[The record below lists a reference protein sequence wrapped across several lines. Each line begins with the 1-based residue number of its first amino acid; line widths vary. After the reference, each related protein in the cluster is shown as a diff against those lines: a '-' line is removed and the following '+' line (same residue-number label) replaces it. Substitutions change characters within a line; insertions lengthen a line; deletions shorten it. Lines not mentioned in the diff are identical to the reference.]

1 MSAADASSA
10 VKSDVLLVVVSMMP
24 LLKAM
29 VGRMVVVVVVLGSK
43 SELEVH
49 DLPIHLAAMMLVL
62 LVLLLRCLSTV
73 LLQLVHPSPTTT
85 STSRRVAE
93 LVQVAEFVHPSIPTP
108 IQTPILTR
116 NPSPPHVS
124 QIYPVAHSPRASAP

>member
-62 LVLLLRCLSTV
+62 LVLLL
-73 LLQLVHPSPTTT
+73 
-85 STSRRVAE
+85 
-93 LVQVAEFVHPSIPTP
+93 
-108 IQTPILTR
+108 
-116 NPSPPHVS
+116 
-124 QIYPVAHSPRASAP
+124 

>member
-29 VGRMVVVVVVLGSK
+29 VGRMVVVVVVVVLGSK

-62 LVLLLRCLSTV
+62 LVLLL
-73 LLQLVHPSPTTT
+73 
-85 STSRRVAE
+85 
-93 LVQVAEFVHPSIPTP
+93 
-108 IQTPILTR
+108 
-116 NPSPPHVS
+116 
-124 QIYPVAHSPRASAP
+124 